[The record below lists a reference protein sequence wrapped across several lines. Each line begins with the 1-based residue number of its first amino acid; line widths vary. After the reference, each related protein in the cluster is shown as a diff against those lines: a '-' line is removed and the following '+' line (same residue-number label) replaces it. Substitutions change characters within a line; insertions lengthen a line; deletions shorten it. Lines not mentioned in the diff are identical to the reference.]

1 MTPHSSDDAMDREVD
16 ETLGTP
22 MPEVNVVHPRDDR
35 TDGPRRPRLDVT
47 TPGPNVPDLMQEG
60 RSRRVK
66 RDRAAVRA
74 FLEWEAGRYTA
85 PGSVTTRAHEYVF
98 LLLRD
103 LIRDVAD
110 WPGTEG
116 R

>member
-74 FLEWEAGRYTA
+74 FLEWALGADTGAAREDIFCLEEG
-85 PGSVTTRAHEYVF
+85 
-98 LLLRD
+98 
-103 LIRDVAD
+103 VAE